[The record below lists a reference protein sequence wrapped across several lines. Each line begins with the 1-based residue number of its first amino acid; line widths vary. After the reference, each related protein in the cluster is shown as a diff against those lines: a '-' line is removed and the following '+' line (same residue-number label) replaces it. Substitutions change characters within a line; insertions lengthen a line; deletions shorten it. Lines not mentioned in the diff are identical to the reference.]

1 MKQWYEKKYFNRMYW
16 IFEEMENLNL
26 NHTHLCLIL
35 LVQYLNET
43 HSVISFDVLR
53 NKLNKSEEEIDDL
66 LDQLHQKGYLQIDV
80 TPKGFDIS
88 IDGLFQMENELHF
101 ESNIFDLFESEFKR
115 PLSSRE
121 LQRISEW
128 LHLYDETSITFAL
141 RDASMRNI
149 LNFDYINRI
158 LENGAHEED
167 KQ

>member
-26 NHTHLCLIL
+26 THTQLCLIL

-43 HSVISFDVLR
+43 HSLISFDVLK

-80 TPKGFDIS
+80 TPQGFDIN

-101 ESNIFDLFESEFKR
+101 EKNIFDLFESEFKR
-115 PLSSRE
+115 PLSPYE
-121 LQRISEW
+121 LQRISDW
-128 LHLYDETSITFAL
+128 LNTYDERSITFAL

>member
-26 NHTHLCLIL
+26 NHTETCLIL
-35 LVQYLNET
+35 LIQYLNDT
-43 HSVISFDVLR
+43 NSIISFDVLK
-53 NKLNKSEEEIDDL
+53 NKMRKSEEEIDDL
-66 LDQLHQKGYLQIDV
+66 LDQLHKKGYLEIEV
-80 TPKGFDIS
+80 TPKGFEIS

-115 PLSSRE
+115 PLSPYE
-121 LQRISEW
+121 LQRISDW
-128 LHLYDETSITFAL
+128 LKCYDETTLTYAL
-141 RDASMRNI
+141 RDASLRNI

-158 LENGAHEED
+158 LENGAHEE